1 MLADNFTHELPET
14 PKNSRRMISSQSAQE
29 VGIKRILLILIVILG
44 LGSSIH
50 AQGFS
55 IGAGLGF
62 SNAGGDGGLG
72 ISVPFEI
79 GLANFGDIGLSV
91 RVEVGLVF
99 SQKPDLNLVF
109 SPLVTYTISSLDFLP
124 ITVYAGPTLRLFVQ
138 NVFEDAR
145 TSTWS
150 FLGGLAGASVSVF
163 GVVSAFAETNL
174 SVLAGVPVFGF
185 QVGLRL

>member
-1 MLADNFTHELPET
+1 M
-14 PKNSRRMISSQSAQE
+14 
-29 VGIKRILLILIVILG
+29 KRILLILFVILG

-91 RVEVGLVF
+91 RAEVGLVF

-109 SPLVTYTISSLDFLP
+109 SPMVTYTISSLDLP

>member
-1 MLADNFTHELPET
+1 M
-14 PKNSRRMISSQSAQE
+14 
-29 VGIKRILLILIVILG
+29 KRILLIIVVMLG

-62 SNAGGDGGLG
+62 ANAGADGGLG
-72 ISVPFEI
+72 ISVPFEFK
-79 GLANFGDIGLSV
+79 LVNFGDVGLNL
-91 RVEVGLVF
+91 RAEVGIVF
-99 SQKPDLNLVF
+99 SAKPDLNVVF
-109 SPLVTYTISSLDFLP
+109 SPLVTYTISSVEFLP

-138 NVFEDAR
+138 NVFEDTR